1 MRSRYCIAK
10 EGEDNCRIKWWKKR
24 FAENMENVKK

>member
-1 MRSRYCIAK
+1 MRTKCCKRGK
-10 EGEDNCRIKWWKKR
+10 GNCRIKWWKKR